1 MAPERTCVVTREIRD
16 PEDLLRLVAGP
27 DGMIWPDVRG
37 KMPGRGAWLTISR
50 DAFAGLDRMKG
61 KVEHQLGAKLDPVA
75 FRAALKETA
84 LRGVRDGLGMAAR
97 VGAVVIGADAL
108 DRELRA
114 HKIAWLVTAA
124 DASERTLKAI
134 VEASEGGDPVPVV
147 ATPWST
153 AELGGSIGRGLA
165 AALGVPPA
173 RINQGLQ
180 RLLRLLDALG

>member
-1 MAPERTCVVTREIRD
+1 
-16 PEDLLRLVAGP
+16 
-27 DGMIWPDVRG
+27 MIWPEVRG

-50 DAFAGLDRMKG
+50 EAFAGLDRMKG
-61 KVEHQLGAKLDPVA
+61 KVEHQLGAKFDPAA
-75 FRAALKETA
+75 FRAALRETA

-114 HKIAWLVTAA
+114 QKIAWLVTAA
-124 DASERTLKAI
+124 DASERTLKALA
-134 VEASEGGDPVPVV
+134 EARGGGDPVPVV